1 MENPVESETGSK
13 SAEDNIVSNDD
24 AAVITNDNNN
34 PEVIEGIE
42 SIGTKRKL
50 PKTVCLFPKTKIKKW
65 YKNLY
70 SWANWQ
76 YN

>member
-1 MENPVESETGSK
+1 MNVESNDNKLEGNASMENPVESETGSK

-42 SIGTKRKL
+42 SIGTNG
-50 PKTVCLFPKTKIKKW
+50 V
-65 YKNLY
+65 
-70 SWANWQ
+70 S
-76 YN
+76 